1 MQADDKI
8 VKKSLSNIFGG
19 AQGQGRNQRNRQNR
33 ESQMK
38 ITYKAAIDAFKTV
51 LESSANNLNDSSN
64 NIGSKRP
71 TIIGDEAFDI
81 INNPFLSL

>member
-19 AQGQGRNQRNRQNR
+19 AQGQSRNQRNRQNR

-51 LESSANNLNDSSN
+51 LESSANNLNDSSA
-64 NIGSKRP
+64 GSKRP
-71 TIIGDEAFDI
+71 SMIGDEAFDI

>member
-1 MQADDKI
+1 
-8 VKKSLSNIFGG
+8 
-19 AQGQGRNQRNRQNR
+19 
-33 ESQMK
+33 MK